1 MGTSKLGTEERPLWV
16 AIIGAGPAAYFTAE
30 ALFKQAGLDVRI
42 DMFNRLPTPFGLVR
56 DGVAPDHQ
64 SIKAVT
70 RKFEKVSHDP
80 RFRYFGNVAI
90 GEDLHRDDLLR
101 LYDQVVYAVG
111 TPTDKQMGIP
121 GEDLPG
127 SHSATEF
134 VWWYNGHPDFTDAE
148 FDLSAERAVVVG
160 IGNVALDVAR
170 ILASSHEALATT
182 DIADHAL
189 AKLRSSRVREIV
201 VLGRRGPAQAAFT
214 SVELKEFGQL
224 DGAGVVVDPADLEL
238 DEESRKLVEE
248 QRAVRR
254 NLELLEGY
262 ASGGA
267 PSNGGR
273 TVEFRFLVSP
283 VELIGDEA
291 GRLEAVRIERNR
303 LVKTEDG
310 SMRPR
315 GTGEYEVIDAGL
327 VFRSIGYRGVPLPG
341 LPFHDRWGIIPN
353 QGGRVVDANGTRY
366 PREYVSG
373 WCKRGPSGV
382 IGTNKPD
389 GAETAEAMLEGAAS
403 IAAQLPAGR
412 AEEAI
417 ESLLAERGVDY
428 VTFQDWE
435 ALDEFE
441 LARGKAEGR
450 PRVKVCQVEE
460 MLEVIHAARER
471 RGPEPAT
478 GAERSVRVAE

>member
-1 MGTSKLGTEERPLWV
+1 MGSSMLGTDERPLWV

-30 ALFKQAGLDVRI
+30 ALFKQEELNVRV
-42 DMFNRLPTPFGLVR
+42 DMFNRLPTPYGLVR

-70 RKFEKVSHDP
+70 RKFEKISHDP
-80 RFRYFGNVAI
+80 RFRYFGNVTI
-90 GEDLHRDDLLR
+90 GEDLRRDDLLGH
-101 LYDQVVYAVG
+101 YDQVVYAVG

-121 GEDLPG
+121 GEDLEG

-134 VWWYNGHPDFTDAE
+134 VWWYNGHPDFTDCE

-170 ILASSHEALATT
+170 ILASSPEALATT

-189 AKLRSSRVREIV
+189 EALRYSRVRKIV

-224 DGAGVVVDPADLEL
+224 EGAGVAVDPADLEL
-238 DEESRKLVEE
+238 DAESRKLVEE

-262 ASGGA
+262 AAGSA
-267 PSNGGR
+267 PANGGR
-273 TVEFRFLVSP
+273 IVEFRFLVSP
-283 VELIGDEA
+283 VEMIAGDSR
-291 GRLEAVRIERNR
+291 RLEAVRIERNR
-303 LVKTEDG
+303 LRKTEDG

-315 GTGEYEVIDAGL
+315 GTGEYEEIEAGL
-327 VFRSIGYRGVPLPG
+327 VFRSIGYRGIPLSG
-341 LPFHDRWGIIPN
+341 VPFHDRWGIIPN
-353 QGGRVVDANGTRY
+353 DAGRIIDEDGTRY

-389 GAETAEAMLEGAAS
+389 GAETAQAMVEDAAS
-403 IAAQLPAGR
+403 IADELPEDRSAN
-412 AEEAI
+412 AVEQ
-417 ESLLAERGVDY
+417 LLAERCVDY

-441 LARGKAEGR
+441 RSRGEAEGR
-450 PRVKVCQVEE
+450 PRVKVCRVDE
-460 MLEVIHAARER
+460 MLEVIHAKRARRDAADETE
-471 RGPEPAT
+471 G
-478 GAERSVRVAE
+478 SVAVAD